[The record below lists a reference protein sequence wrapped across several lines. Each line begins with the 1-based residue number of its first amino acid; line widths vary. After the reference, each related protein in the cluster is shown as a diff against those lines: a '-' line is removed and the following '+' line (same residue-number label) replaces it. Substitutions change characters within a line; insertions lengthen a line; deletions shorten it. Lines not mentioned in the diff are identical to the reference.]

1 MQRFNNTYSN
11 SVSPMTSRQ
20 QMMQNPGDW
29 GAEISG
35 SAAGMSMSQGYPEQ
49 RMGQGGMAPS
59 NSAPMVAQG
68 GGSTTLD
75 MSNNQQEDVIMAP
88 TTMEEVY
95 KGSLKAMLRRNQ
107 GSYVVATFL
116 VGTQSTVSWEG
127 ILYDVGNDYVTLYQ
141 QGRDRYV
148 VCDIYSLKYIEF
160 YDTRSREMCQ
170 EILRQNGWGETMPN
184 G

>member
-1 MQRFNNTYSN
+1 M
-11 SVSPMTSRQ
+11 
-20 QMMQNPGDW
+20 
-29 GAEISG
+29 
-35 SAAGMSMSQGYPEQ
+35 
-49 RMGQGGMAPS
+49 
-59 NSAPMVAQG
+59 
-68 GGSTTLD
+68 
-75 MSNNQQEDVIMAP
+75 
-88 TTMEEVY
+88 
-95 KGSLKAMLRRNQ
+95 
-107 GSYVVATFL
+107 ATFL

>member
-88 TTMEEVY
+88 TTMAAQSGQLCSGNISGGHPVH
-95 KGSLKAMLRRNQ
+95 G
-107 GSYVVATFL
+107 FL
-116 VGTQSTVSWEG
+116 G
-127 ILYDVGNDYVTLYQ
+127 GNLV
-141 QGRDRYV
+141 
-148 VCDIYSLKYIEF
+148 
-160 YDTRSREMCQ
+160 
-170 EILRQNGWGETMPN
+170 
-184 G
+184 